1 MNENRNVER
10 TTPARHDRVDT
21 GAGRSLPGYVVVEG
35 PIGVG
40 KTTLA
45 KRLAAAFGSDMLLE
59 AAEENPFLEKFYE
72 NPRSAALPTQ
82 LHFLLQRA
90 RQLKALKQQD
100 MFSPV
105 RVADFLIE
113 KDRLFAELTLD
124 PDELELYNQ
133 VYSHVTLDA
142 QTPDLVVYL
151 QAPVEVLLRRIS
163 KRGIDY
169 EQWIEAAYLERL
181 CDAYVRFFYQYSDA
195 PLLIVNATEIDF
207 ANNEAD
213 FQLLLDR
220 VVEHRRGTQ
229 YFNPEASHLRD
240 ILT

>member
-1 MNENRNVER
+1 MNSTRSTGSDWAENRQGDE
-10 TTPARHDRVDT
+10 A
-21 GAGRSLPGYVVVEG
+21 AEKSLPGYVVVEG

-45 KRLAAAFGSDMLLE
+45 RRLAAAFGSDMLLE
-59 AAEENPFLEKFYE
+59 AAEDNPFLEKFYE

-90 RQLKALKQQD
+90 RQMKAMKQQD
-100 MFSPV
+100 LFNPV
-105 RVADFLIE
+105 RVSDFLIE

-124 PDELELYNQ
+124 ADELELYDQ

-151 QAPVEVLLRRIS
+151 QAPVEVLLQRIK
-163 KRGIDY
+163 KRGIAY

-181 CDAYVRFFYQYSDA
+181 CDAYIRFFYQYNDA
-195 PLLIVNATEIDF
+195 PLLIVNATDIDF
-207 ANNEAD
+207 ANRDED

-240 ILT
+240 ILA